1 MNSPNQNNDDLA
13 VDEVTSEAICPKCLA
28 AIRLIRT
35 VFDAAKGRDVRM
47 FECDDCGQRI
57 WED

>member
-1 MNSPNQNNDDLA
+1 MNSANNNNDDLA
-13 VDEVTSEAICPKCLA
+13 LDEAASTPICPKCLA
-28 AIRLIRT
+28 TIRLIRT